1 MTSTANDQCF
11 WVFCFCFLDFPTYFS
26 LKYIFLIWR
35 EKCFIKLNFK
45 SPFLYMSDLKH
56 FPRRDRGSVINAS
69 LYFTCTCFCYKKF
82 ILLYNSIIHVPWT
95 WWSEL
100 YRKQVSVTQEL
111 VLRDY
116 ILQTQY
122 NIYIFSVFFF
132 FFILSQKFSEDW
144 KVLNAYYIFWW
155 INYVHLY
162 NYI

>member
-35 EKCFIKLNFK
+35 EKCFIKILNLHFCIFQGEIEGVLLMHRFILHALVSVIK
-45 SPFLYMSDLKH
+45 SSSCCIIVLYMYHELDEVNFIANKCLWH
-56 FPRRDRGSVINAS
+56 RS
-69 LYFTCTCFCYKKF
+69 LFFGTISYKP
-82 ILLYNSIIHVPWT
+82 SI
-95 WWSEL
+95 
-100 YRKQVSVTQEL
+100 
-111 VLRDY
+111 
-116 ILQTQY
+116 
-122 NIYIFSVFFF
+122 IYIFLVYSSF